1 MDELKGGVAGGSI
14 LQGVFKVGMEV
25 EIRPGIITRDP
36 TTGHCTCR
44 PLRSRIVSL
53 LAEQNQLQ
61 FAVPGGLI
69 GVGTL
74 VDPALCRADRLL
86 GMVMSAVGKGPSIY
100 TEIKA
105 EGMSISLVTSKAGMT
120 DHRVLP
126 SIMPAALPDLPPSP
140 LPLYITPSPHPHY
153 TAYQQSSSCAVC
165 SVSKQTTRKKPKSRN
180 CSWARRCLSISA
192 PPRPAGVSWRSRAA
206 MSPFNLPHRR
216 ARRRAKRLR
225 CRGGLRGI
233 GG

>member
-1 MDELKGGVAGGSI
+1 MRDHVWNLGIWI
-14 LQGVFKVGMEV
+14 LWNFNSFNTKIPKSNPSAHTLQIGMEV

-36 TTGHCTCR
+36 TTGQCTCR

-86 GMVMSAVGKGPSIY
+86 GMVMSAVGKGPSIF

-105 EGMSISLVTSKAGMT
+105 EGESGLRFGLLFHIFFLWGARTPFLRFLASLVNSMA
-120 DHRVLP
+120 
-126 SIMPAALPDLPPSP
+126 
-140 LPLYITPSPHPHY
+140 
-153 TAYQQSSSCAVC
+153 
-165 SVSKQTTRKKPKSRN
+165 
-180 CSWARRCLSISA
+180 
-192 PPRPAGVSWRSRAA
+192 
-206 MSPFNLPHRR
+206 
-216 ARRRAKRLR
+216 
-225 CRGGLRGI
+225 I
-233 GG
+233 GY

>member
-1 MDELKGGVAGGSI
+1 MYSLQSGTTARLAPIIPVSAQLRFNIDAVVEAITQIAPPAYDFTADPQMVVIRSFDVNKPGAGVDELKGGVAGGSI

-36 TTGHCTCR
+36 ATGHCTCR

-53 LAEQNQLQ
+53 LAEQNQLN

-105 EGMSISLVTSKAGMT
+105 EGMSFHSL
-120 DHRVLP
+120 
-126 SIMPAALPDLPPSP
+126 
-140 LPLYITPSPHPHY
+140 
-153 TAYQQSSSCAVC
+153 
-165 SVSKQTTRKKPKSRN
+165 
-180 CSWARRCLSISA
+180 
-192 PPRPAGVSWRSRAA
+192 
-206 MSPFNLPHRR
+206 
-216 ARRRAKRLR
+216 
-225 CRGGLRGI
+225 
-233 GG
+233 